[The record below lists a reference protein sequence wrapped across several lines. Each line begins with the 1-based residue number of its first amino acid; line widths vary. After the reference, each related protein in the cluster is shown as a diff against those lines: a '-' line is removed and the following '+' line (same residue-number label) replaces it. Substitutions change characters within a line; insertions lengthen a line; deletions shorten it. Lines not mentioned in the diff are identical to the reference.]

1 MGFGNSKKKETE
13 VQPPPDKK
21 EIKSIFQ
28 ICSKKL
34 TLFRNKKIH
43 TLKKTKNEIIKN
55 LQENNLDYAKCRM
68 ESYIRDEDYITVCD
82 IVGPYLEILEE
93 RFIYIDSSTECPAD
107 LRKQLDGVIYAA
119 SHLEIEDFVKLKDI
133 IKRKYGLNYI
143 TKAENNVDKFID
155 EFLVEKLQ
163 VKIVSESS
171 LMMRLRQLSYENNIN
186 FNFSNECNVPGELV
200 QSIGNFN
207 PYGSI
212 NPYGQPSNVNYN
224 QQQNNLPPQDNGNPY
239 GPPPDNGNPYG
250 PPPDNGNPYGPPPD
264 NVNPYGPPPEN
275 NNPFPKAED
284 HNQGGKS
291 N

>member
-13 VQPPPDKK
+13 VQPPPDKE
-21 EIKSIFQ
+21 EIKSIFE

-34 TLFRNKKIH
+34 TLFRNKKIN
-43 TLKKTKNEIIKN
+43 TLKNTKNEIIKN
-55 LQENNLDYAKCRM
+55 LKDNKLDYAKCRM

-82 IVGPYLEILEE
+82 IVGPYLEILKE
-93 RFIYIDSSTECPAD
+93 RITYIDSSTECPAD

-284 HNQGGKS
+284 YNQGGKS